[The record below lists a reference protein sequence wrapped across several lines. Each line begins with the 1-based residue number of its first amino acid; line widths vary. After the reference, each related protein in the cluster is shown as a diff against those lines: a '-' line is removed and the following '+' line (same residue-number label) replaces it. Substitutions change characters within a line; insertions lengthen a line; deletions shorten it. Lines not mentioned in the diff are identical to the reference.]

1 MAELLTQENDIRN
14 RLAYRVSGVAHA
26 LDCTEHAARRMI
38 ERGLIPSWRLGRR
51 VIVLADELEA
61 YLKTLPQSNPEQ
73 TAMRAEASR

>member
-1 MAELLTQENDIRN
+1 MAELLAKDNDITN
-14 RLAYRVSGVAHA
+14 RLAYRVTGVAHA

-38 ERGLIPSWRLGRR
+38 ERGLIPSRRLGRR

-73 TAMRAEASR
+73 AAATAETSR